1 MKTLKAKR
9 ERVRTAKTRMKRSV
23 EVTADRFQTK
33 LALMKMWEAAGTD
46 PDYVQQLRR
55 EATKLRTQLRIK
67 GVMFRDDGDEL

>member
-9 ERVRTAKTRMKRSV
+9 ERVRTAKVRMKRSV
-23 EVTADRFQTK
+23 LVTLERFQTK

-46 PDYVQQLRR
+46 ADYVQQLRR

-67 GVMFRDDGDEL
+67 GIMFRDDDEL